1 MTAGRGVGKISAGE
15 AAVQIVRGLERDLDH
30 IYVGKAK
37 ILASL
42 YRLSPG
48 LVARILRSG

>member
-1 MTAGRGVGKISAGE
+1 MPDKPGCYIMRNAAGRI
-15 AAVQIVRGLERDLDH
+15 